1 MWNPYPAAPVLPQD
15 SAKFLKQH
23 WEQAPVVFKASAER
37 RALFAGLFNYVELQ
51 RLAVICEQ
59 EGEPLEFE
67 VDVNAARYVDGKRET
82 PNGEVSG
89 RQWVAAGGRA
99 GRQEAVR
106 GGLILVSQHACACRP
121 TTVGRRCCA
130 QVSGSTQSTT
140 CVVLCAPAAGRCC
153 CNRAPV
159 PAGGLHNAGGRQHS
173 VSCCDCL
180 PALHTHRARL
190 SCKWA
195 FLLLLSTAF
204 APPTVFLV
212 LPAARCLPAV
222 PPAAALLRGAVA
234 SAGRTGAPAGLPGG
248 LQCIPDTQGNSG

>member
-1 MWNPYPAAPVLPQD
+1 VLPQD

-106 GGLILVSQHACACRP
+106 GGLILACLSMP
-121 TTVGRRCCA
+121 
-130 QVSGSTQSTT
+130 
-140 CVVLCAPAAGRCC
+140 APAAQQRWAAGVVHKSQVPH
-153 CNRAPV
+153 NQPPV
-159 PAGGLHNAGGRQHS
+159 S
-173 VSCCDCL
+173 SC
-180 PALHTHRARL
+180 
-190 SCKWA
+190 
-195 FLLLLSTAF
+195 
-204 APPTVFLV
+204 
-212 LPAARCLPAV
+212 V
-222 PPAAALLRGAVA
+222 PLQLADAAAIERLYRQEGCTMQV
-234 SAGRTGAPAGLPGG
+234 GG
-248 LQCIPDTQGNSG
+248 STP